1 MFRLIGKSLGH
12 YRIEEAIGQGG
23 MASVYRATDVSNGKT
38 VAVKVMLQ
46 VLSLNDQFR
55 QRFRREA
62 EVLQR
67 LQHANIVPVLDYGEF
82 EDIPYIVMP
91 FMSVGTLTD
100 RLTSGPLKPL
110 EGAQIFS
117 QIASALHFAHE
128 NGVIHRDVKPSNIL
142 LDGDGNALLSDFGF
156 AHIHD
161 ASLNLTGSA
170 LIGTPAYMSP
180 EQIKGEPITAK
191 ADQYA
196 LGVILYELS
205 TGALPYEGDTP
216 MAVAIKHATDPLP
229 APSSKNANLPIEVE
243 KIILRALDKD
253 PADRFASIASFNH
266 AFQKAMEASIDF
278 ISGRIKPEAF
288 IPERT
293 TLVLES
299 SEMRLNLNGEQ
310 RRSRK
315 LLPLLAMLLFLLGC
329 PTTYWGYTLFNA
341 PAAAAGEDRLIKI
354 SFAAEEATQV
364 MDASNEGL
372 GPQGGATLTPEPT
385 SLSSTPGENTPT
397 ADITA
402 TGSGYISPSPTT
414 SGSTT
419 TPTPTLSASSTPL
432 SSPTTVVT
440 TASSTAV
447 PSNTAT
453 INVPSTS
460 TPTSTPKET
469 ATKTSTPNI
478 VPTVIL
484 IPSSTPI
491 TVSTIAPLDCNKVVL
506 ANFNYNSNRITLE
519 VSNLTGKSIKLVEF
533 WLDWPPANDEFK
545 KLILDGET
553 IWEGEVE
560 NSPVKISGGWKGSGG
575 DRTLSPGEVSIL
587 RVEFDRLAQPNGYQL
602 ELSFDNSCV
611 ASFKN

>member
-1 MFRLIGKSLGH
+1 MFKLIGKSLGR

-23 MASVYRATDVSNGKT
+23 MASVYRATDTSNGKT

-55 QRFRREA
+55 ERFRREA
-62 EVLQR
+62 DVLQR
-67 LQHANIVPVLDYGEF
+67 LEHANIVPVLDYGEF

-91 FMSVGTLTD
+91 FMSVGTLSD
-100 RLTSGPLKPL
+100 RLISGPLKPL
-110 EGAQIFS
+110 EGAHIFS
-117 QIASALHFAHE
+117 QIASALQFAHE

-205 TGALPYEGDTP
+205 TGTLPYEGDTP
-216 MAVAIKHATDPLP
+216 MAVAIKHAMDPLP
-229 APSSKNANLPIEVE
+229 VPSSKNPNLPIEVE
-243 KIILRALDKD
+243 KIILKALDKN
-253 PADRFASIASFNH
+253 PADRFESIASLNH
-266 AFQKAMEASIDF
+266 AFQESMEASIDF
-278 ISGRIKPEAF
+278 TSGRMKPEAF
-288 IPERT
+288 VPERT

-299 SEMRLNLNGEQ
+299 SEMRLGLEGEK

-315 LLPLLAMLLFLLGC
+315 LLPLLAMLLFLLSC
-329 PTTYWGYTLFNA
+329 PTAYWGYTLFNV
-341 PAAAAGEDRLIKI
+341 PSAAAGEDPSLKI
-354 SFAAEEATQV
+354 FFSARKATQAL
-364 MDASNEGL
+364 DTPSASL
-372 GPQGGATLTPEPT
+372 DRQGGATFTPEPT
-385 SLSSTPGENTPT
+385 SFSSTPGENTPT
-397 ADITA
+397 PDITA
-402 TGSGYISPSPTT
+402 IGSGLISPSPTS

-432 SSPTTVVT
+432 SSPTLVVT
-440 TASSTAV
+440 TASSTAIT
-447 PSNTAT
+447 SSTAT
-453 INVPSTS
+453 VNVPSTS
-460 TPTSTPKET
+460 TSTSTPTGT

-478 VPTVIL
+478 VPTIIL
-484 IPSSTPI
+484 IPSITPI
-491 TVSTIAPLDCNKVVL
+491 TVSTIAPLDCNKVKL

-575 DRTLSPGEVSIL
+575 DRTLSPGEVSLL

-611 ASFKN
+611 TSFKN